1 MYIRK
6 PEISFITRVKN
17 FFECLF
23 CKHKKDCPV
32 SFGNRITIH
41 YSMPGEFS
49 SDFYHKNLCEKE
61 DRPYRYGIYKE
72 RAETIIL
79 MSICFLIVI
88 FAVTGVA
95 GVITKNKI
103 LLICSL
109 IGIGIDMILSV
120 IWYKITK

>member
-6 PEISFITRVKN
+6 PKLTLAARIKN

-23 CKHKKDCPV
+23 CKNKKDCPV

-61 DRPYRYGIYKE
+61 DRPYRYSVYRE

-79 MSICFLIVI
+79 ISICLLFVI

-95 GVITKNKI
+95 SVITKNEV
-103 LLICSL
+103 LLICSF
-109 IGIGIDMILSV
+109 ISVGIDTILSV